1 MGTNQVRCE
10 RHYEQ
15 RYEQWA
21 APLRGRPG
29 VVRALNIVNRGIVVV
44 FYAAYALLARVGL
57 RERSVEAGSPRRR
70 HRRGVRRSE
79 FLPEAVQCAAA
90 LRVLRHRAAHCSRWR
105 RASRSRAVMPSL
117 PSPSRQVGLRPARP
131 LPSCCW
137 LRLSCLRSA
146 ASSAACTFRVMS
158 SSVPSLAPPRVRLLL
173 FWRRCS
179 KEARNLRGFGLLCV
193 MCWEGE
199 GFSQLRE
206 SQGIER
212 CLRRTFPPRPRRRS
226 CRTR

>member
-1 MGTNQVRCE
+1 MGGSPAGPPWRCSGAQHRQP
-10 RHYEQ
+10 RH
-15 RYEQWA
+15 
-21 APLRGRPG
+21 RGG
-29 VVRALNIVNRGIVVV
+29 VLCGLCAV
-44 FYAAYALLARVGL
+44 ARVGL

-90 LRVLRHRAAHCSRWR
+90 LRVLRHRGAHCS

-179 KEARNLRGFGLLCV
+179 KGLTWGLQPKGACSLRKLMPKVGR
-193 MCWEGE
+193 MHPE
-199 GFSQLRE
+199 
-206 SQGIER
+206 
-212 CLRRTFPPRPRRRS
+212 
-226 CRTR
+226 